1 MKYESGLMRW
11 KDLQQELMQLF
22 DVSNVNIRWSDAQEW
37 DPIPELC
44 GVTSVLQLRQILFSD
59 LTPAGS
65 TIQRVLYC
73 EHAFD
78 YTNTGDYLKDTNAQ
92 VNRAI
97 CQRLGLTGYLC
108 YALTAATA
116 LDEQGQLP
124 PDAEVAL
131 VSTSN

>member
-1 MKYESGLMRW
+1 MKYQSGLIRLN
-11 KDLQQELMQLF
+11 DLQQELMQLF
-22 DVSNVNIRWSDAQEW
+22 GVSNVNIRWSDAGEW
-37 DPIPELC
+37 DPMPELC
-44 GVTSVLQLRQILFSD
+44 GVTSVLKLEQILFSD

-65 TIQRVLYC
+65 PIQRVLYC
-73 EHAFD
+73 QHAFD
-78 YTNTGDYLKDTNAQ
+78 YTDTGDYLKDTNAQ
-92 VNRAI
+92 ANRAI
-97 CQRLGLTGYLC
+97 CQRLGLTGYLF